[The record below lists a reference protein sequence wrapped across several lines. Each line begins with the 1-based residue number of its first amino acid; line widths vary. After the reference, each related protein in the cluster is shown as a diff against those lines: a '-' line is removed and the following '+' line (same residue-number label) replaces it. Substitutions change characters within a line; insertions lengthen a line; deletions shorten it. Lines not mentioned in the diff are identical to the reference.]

1 MRFLVLIIRNI
12 LRSRVRSSLTFIAV
26 AISVFI
32 FAALLS
38 LDHGVQRM
46 IRATGGDRVLI
57 VFEKYKACPPFSRLP
72 VHYADQIAALPHVTT
87 VMPVRFLLSFCG
99 TTIDLVSVHGIE
111 PDKLR
116 RFHNLDLPE
125 EQYATFAGERG
136 AAIVGRNIADKY
148 GWQVGQQV
156 TLPQLRGIGFTVR
169 GIFSAAGSSL
179 EEVVLVD
186 REYLE
191 RSIDEVGVATLFMVE
206 VDDPAFI
213 DSTSAVI
220 DLMTTNFETQTK
232 SGPERGFIADQI
244 SGFKELVG
252 FAQMVAY
259 AALVM
264 LLATV
269 ANSVSMSVR
278 ERLREIAVMKLL
290 GFDSMFVTRLLLIET
305 ALLGL
310 GAALTGVLVAWL
322 VVQLGHVSI
331 SVEGFTM
338 YPGLTGRIVI
348 AAMVTGL
355 ILSTVAAFLPAR
367 GCSRRSIVEAL
378 RGVD

>member
-1 MRFLVLIIRNI
+1 VRFLVLIIRNI
-12 LRSRVRSSLTFIAV
+12 FRSKVRSSLTFIAV

-32 FAALLS
+32 FTALLS

-46 IRATGGDRVLI
+46 IQATGGDRVLI
-57 VFEKYKACPPFSRLP
+57 VFEKYKACPPYSRLP
-72 VHYADQIAALPHVTT
+72 VHYAEQIAALPHVTT

-99 TTIDLVSVHGIE
+99 TTTDLVSVHGVE

-116 RFHNLDLPE
+116 RFHDLELPQ
-125 EQYATFAGERG
+125 EQYAAFAGERG
-136 AAIVGRNIADKY
+136 AAIVGRSIATKY

-169 GIFSAAGSSL
+169 GIFTASGSSL

-206 VDDPAFI
+206 LDDPAYI
-213 DSTSAVI
+213 ASTSAVV
-220 DLMTTNFETQTK
+220 DLMTVNFDTQTK

-244 SGFKELVG
+244 SGFKELVR
-252 FAQMVAY
+252 FSQMVAY

-264 LLATV
+264 LLAAV

-278 ERLREIAVMKLL
+278 ERLRETAVMKLL
-290 GFDSMFVTRLLLIET
+290 GFSSMFVTRLILTET

-310 GAALTGVLVAWL
+310 AAALTGVVLAWL
-322 VVQLGHVSI
+322 VVELGHVSI

-338 YPGLTGRIVI
+338 YPGLTGRIAS
-348 AAMVTGL
+348 AALGTGL
-355 ILSTVAAFLPAR
+355 VLSTVAAFLPAR